1 VREIPVE
8 TIWIDAADPDGGVL
22 LRCTPDGEMHLDLFP
37 VTDEGAVE
45 AAVQNLLSMAYSY
58 YGAAT
63 NKWYAKLV
71 RVKGTMLIGAGVTEV
86 EKFERVN
93 K

>member
-1 VREIPVE
+1 MEQIPVE
-8 TIWIDAADPDGGVL
+8 TVWIDAADPDGGVL

-45 AAVQNLLSMAYSY
+45 AAVQNLLSMAQSY
-58 YGAAT
+58 IKPGD
-63 NKWYAKLV
+63 KWYAKLV